1 MDYKLENCF
10 GTTWH
15 GCEEA
20 TKFLSS
26 YDIWFS
32 RNRRS
37 KIAIFS
43 FFSVVVVVV
52 LVVLVLVLVLVV
64 VVDLFCAPLTAQ
76 TQKDTIFVNGL
87 YESWH

>member
-1 MDYKLENCF
+1 MFLMDYKLENCF

-20 TKFLSS
+20 QKILSS

-52 LVVLVLVLVLVV
+52 VLV
-64 VVDLFCAPLTAQ
+64 VVDLFCATLTAQ
-76 TQKDTIFVNGL
+76 TEKDTMFVNGL

>member
-1 MDYKLENCF
+1 MFLMDYKLENCF

-20 TKFLSS
+20 KKNLSS

-37 KIAIFS
+37 KIAIFN
-43 FFSVVVVVV
+43 FFSVVV
-52 LVVLVLVLVLVV
+52 LLVL
-64 VVDLFCAPLTAQ
+64 VDLFCATLTAQ
-76 TQKDTIFVNGL
+76 TQKDTMFVNGL